1 MDKLTGLQLFIR
13 LVESGSFS
21 RTAHYMKLSQPT
33 VTKHIAA
40 LESRLGVRLLNRNT
54 RGMRLTEAGALYYER
69 CKIIER
75 ELEAADRLVTNLG
88 EDISGPLRVAC
99 PAGLG
104 RHVILPLARAFIAR
118 NPGVRFDLLLDDHTL
133 NLLEHG
139 IDVAVRMGRLADS
152 ALGSRQLGLNPWV
165 TVASPDY
172 LERQGM
178 PTTPEALATH
188 DCLVYSSVP
197 GDQRWQ
203 YQHAEGPTVAVSVRG
218 PLRTNDIDSIVA
230 ATLAGMGIAILPTY
244 LARPVIER
252 EALVPL
258 LPAYTLPAQQMHAV
272 YPSPRL
278 VPTKVLAWIEF
289 MQTQFANPHW
299 PARDWTL
306 ANLPG

>member
-21 RTAHYMKLSQPT
+21 RTARDMKLSQPT

-40 LESRLGVRLLNRNT
+40 LEARLGVRLLNRNT

-104 RHVILPLARAFIAR
+104 RHVILPLAREFMAR
-118 NPGVRFDLLLDDHTL
+118 NPGVRFDLQLDDHTL

-165 TVASPDY
+165 TVASPSY
-172 LERQGM
+172 VAHQGM
-178 PTTPEALATH
+178 PAMPEALATH

-197 GDQRWQ
+197 GDQRWD
-203 YQHAEGPTVAVSVRG
+203 YRAADDSVVAVAVSG
-218 PLRTNDIDSIVA
+218 PLRTNDIDSILA
-230 ATLAGMGIAILPTY
+230 AALAGMGVAILPAY
-244 LARPVIER
+244 LARTAIAR

-258 LPAYTLPAQQMHAV
+258 LSDHTLQPQPMHAV

-289 MQTQFANPHW
+289 MQTQLGDPHW
-299 PARDWTL
+299 PTRDWDL
-306 ANLPG
+306 VALR

>member
-21 RTAHYMKLSQPT
+21 RTARDMKLSQPT

-88 EDISGPLRVAC
+88 EVISGPLRVAC

-104 RHVILPLARAFIAR
+104 RHVILPLAREFMAR
-118 NPGVRFDLLLDDHTL
+118 NPGVRFDLQLDDHTL

-152 ALGSRQLGLNPWV
+152 ALGSRQLGCNPWV
-165 TVASPDY
+165 TVASPSY

-178 PTTPEALATH
+178 PVSPDELATH
-188 DCLVYSSVP
+188 DCLVYSSVQ
-197 GDQRWQ
+197 GDQRWH
-203 YQHAEGPTVAVSVRG
+203 YRAADDSAVAVAVSG
-218 PLRTNDIDSIVA
+218 PLRTNDIDSILA
-230 ATLAGMGIAILPTY
+230 AALAGMGIAALPAY
-244 LARPVIER
+244 LARPAIVR

-258 LPAYTLPAQQMHAV
+258 LPSHSLPGQQMHAV

-289 MQTQFANPHW
+289 LQNQFGDPHW
-299 PARDWTL
+299 VTRDWAMAT
-306 ANLPG
+306 PR

>member
-1 MDKLTGLQLFIR
+1 MDKLTGLQLFVR

-21 RTAHYMKLSQPT
+21 RTAHDMKLSQPT

-40 LESRLGVRLLNRNT
+40 LEARLGVRLLNRNT

-88 EDISGPLRVAC
+88 ADISGSLRVAC

-118 NPGVRFDLLLDDHTL
+118 NPGVRFDLQLDDHTL
-133 NLLEHG
+133 NLLEYG

-165 TVASPDY
+165 TVASADY
-172 LERQGM
+172 LERHGL
-178 PTTPEALATH
+178 PAAPEALATH

-203 YQHAEGPTVAVSVRG
+203 FQGAQGAPLTVSVRG
-218 PLRTNDIDSIVA
+218 PLRTNDIDSILA

-244 LARPVIER
+244 LARPAILR

-258 LPAYTLPAQQMHAV
+258 LPEFTLPAQPIHAV

-289 MQTQFANPHW
+289 MQTQFADAHW
-299 PARDWTL
+299 PARDW
-306 ANLPG
+306 AHAGPC

>member
-1 MDKLTGLQLFIR
+1 MDRLTSLQLFTR

-21 RTAHYMKLSQPT
+21 RTAHDMKLSQPT

-40 LESRLGVRLLNRNT
+40 LEARLGVRLLNRNT
-54 RGMRLTEAGALYYER
+54 RGMRLTEAGTLYYER

-104 RHVILPLARAFIAR
+104 RHVILPLARAFMAR
-118 NPGVRFDLLLDDHTL
+118 NPGVRFDLQLDDHTL

-165 TVASPDY
+165 AVASPSY
-172 LERQGM
+172 LARQGM
-178 PTTPEALATH
+178 PASPDALATH
-188 DCLVYSSVP
+188 ECLVYSSVP

-203 YQHAEGPTVAVSVRG
+203 FQRAEDGALVSVSVHG
-218 PLRTNDIDSIVA
+218 PLRTNDIDSVLSA
-230 ATLAGMGIAILPTY
+230 ALAGMGVAILPTY
-244 LARPVIER
+244 LAQPALER

-258 LPAYTLPAQQMHAV
+258 LPEHSLLPQPMHAV

-289 MQTQFANPHW
+289 LQTQLGHPAW
-299 PARDWTL
+299 PMRDWQL
-306 ANLPG
+306 G

>member
-1 MDKLTGLQLFIR
+1 MDKLTGLQLFVR

-21 RTAHYMKLSQPT
+21 RTARDMKLSQPT

-104 RHVILPLARAFIAR
+104 RHVILQLAREFMAR
-118 NPGVRFDLLLDDHTL
+118 NPGVRFDLQLDDHTL

-165 TVASPDY
+165 TVASPSY

-178 PTTPEALATH
+178 PATPEALATH
-188 DCLVYSSVP
+188 DCLVYSSVQD
-197 GDQRWQ
+197 DQRWN
-203 YQHAEGPTVAVSVRG
+203 YQSTDEHAVAVSVRG
-218 PLRTNDIDSIVA
+218 PLRTNDVDSILA
-230 ATLAGMGIAILPTY
+230 AALAGMGIAILPAY
-244 LARPVIER
+244 LAHPAIAR

-258 LPAYTLPAQQMHAV
+258 LSEFALPAQPMHAV

-289 MQTQFANPHW
+289 MQTQFGDPRW
-299 PARDWTL
+299 PTRDWEM
-306 ANLPG
+306 AAPR

>member
-1 MDKLTGLQLFIR
+1 
-13 LVESGSFS
+13 
-21 RTAHYMKLSQPT
+21 MKLSQPT

-40 LESRLGVRLLNRNT
+40 LEARLGVRLLNRNT
-54 RGMRLTEAGALYYER
+54 RGMRLTEAGALYYDR

-75 ELEAADRLVTNLG
+75 ELETADRLVTNLG

-104 RHVILPLARAFIAR
+104 RHVILPLAREFMTR
-118 NPGVRFDLLLDDHTL
+118 NPGVHFDLQLDDHTL

-165 TVASPDY
+165 TVASPSY
-172 LERQGM
+172 VAHQGM
-178 PTTPEALATH
+178 PAMPQALATH

-197 GDQRWQ
+197 GDQRWH
-203 YQHAEGPTVAVSVRG
+203 YRAADDSELAVTVSG
-218 PLRTNDIDSIVA
+218 PLRTNDIDSILA
-230 ATLAGMGIAILPTY
+230 GALAGMGIAILPAY
-244 LARPVIER
+244 LARPAIAR

-258 LPAYTLPAQQMHAV
+258 LPDYTLPAQQMHAV

-278 VPTKVLAWIEF
+278 VPTKVQAWISF
-289 MQTQFANPHW
+289 MQTQLGDPHW
-299 PARDWTL
+299 PSREWEMRPT
-306 ANLPG
+306 P

>member
-1 MDKLTGLQLFIR
+1 MDRLTSLQLFTR
-13 LVESGSFS
+13 LVESGNFS
-21 RTAHYMKLSQPT
+21 RTAHDMKLSQPT

-54 RGMRLTEAGALYYER
+54 RGMRLTEAGTLYYER

-104 RHVILPLARAFIAR
+104 RHVILPLARAFMAR
-118 NPGVRFDLLLDDHTL
+118 NPGVRFDLQLDDHTL

-152 ALGSRQLGLNPWV
+152 ALGSRQFGLNPWV
-165 TVASPDY
+165 TVASPSY
-172 LERQGM
+172 LARQGM
-178 PTTPEALATH
+178 PATPDALSTH

-203 YQHAEGPTVAVSVRG
+203 FQRMEDGEQISVTVRG
-218 PLRTNDIDSIVA
+218 PVRTNDIDSVLSA
-230 ATLAGMGIAILPTY
+230 ALAGMGVAILPTY
-244 LARPVIER
+244 LAHPSIER

-258 LPAYTLPAQQMHAV
+258 LPDVRLPPFGMVYAV
-272 YPSPRL
+272 YGERRLPLRTRLFLDLLQESIGSPPVWLRGG
-278 VPTKVLAWIEF
+278 A
-289 MQTQFANPHW
+289 
-299 PARDWTL
+299 
-306 ANLPG
+306 